1 MFPFWLQSDS
11 EALELRRIFGARS
24 QASPV
29 FFPNRYSIPE
39 VKKLLEEQTAHV
51 NYRVWVTAMCSVG
64 SLIVTN
70 ALVWWACR

>member
-1 MFPFWLQSDS
+1 MIPFWLQSDS

-39 VKKLLEEQTAHV
+39 VKKLLEEQTL
-51 NYRVWVTAMCSVG
+51 T
-64 SLIVTN
+64 
-70 ALVWWACR
+70 